1 MAPVGGSVRRL
12 FMRLGLIGPGFM
24 VVAGILGPPA
34 SAVGLISDV
43 SVSPP
48 FFNPTVGQKEAISF
62 TVADRGDVTVSILD
76 RDLVPIRILPS
87 LKGVSG
93 RVGIE
98 WDGRDGAGHIA
109 PDEAYTVRIV
119 CACGKGLVTYAPA
132 VGFKS
137 TLSEPKRTYSMASGV
152 IRYELD
158 GPSRVH
164 IQAGQA
170 ALLPNG
176 KRAGPVLRTVVDR
189 EPRSGGAVAEQFDG
203 LDVTKTIFLPSLRD
217 FAVSITA
224 ESLPP
229 TSVITVGNRGESFRR
244 YASMRREAGPA
255 RVGGGGNQGHGEHH
269 QGLTSL
275 EDHTPLL
282 TLAVPGT
289 WDADGRVRLR
299 GKPFEVRVDMSR
311 DEAIR
316 FMRPDALLMV
326 FLDEKTVLEKT
337 GLTPPALL
345 TVDPRQLSPG
355 EHRLAVNWVSPY
367 GPVGVSVTRVLVEP
381 PAPATAGVSR

>member
-1 MAPVGGSVRRL
+1 
-12 FMRLGLIGPGFM
+12 MRLGLIGPGFM
-24 VVAGILGPPA
+24 AMVAILSAPA
-34 SAVGLISDV
+34 SAGGLISDV

-62 TVADRGDVTVSILD
+62 TVADRGDITVSILD

-87 LKGVSG
+87 LKGASG
-93 RVGIE
+93 RVGVD
-98 WDGRDGAGHIA
+98 WDGRDGAGQIV
-109 PDEAYTVRIV
+109 PDEAYTVQIV
-119 CACGKGLVTYAPA
+119 CACGTRSETYAPA

-137 TLSEPKRTYSMASGV
+137 TLSEPKRTYSMAAGV

-189 EPRSGGAVAEQFDG
+189 EPRSWGAVAEQFDG
-203 LDVTKTIFLPSLRD
+203 LDVTKTIFLPSLQD

-244 YASMRREAGPA
+244 YASTRREAGPA
-255 RVGGGGNQGHGEHH
+255 RVGGNQGHGRHH

-282 TLAVPGT
+282 TLSVPGT
-289 WDADGRVRLR
+289 RDADGRVRLR

-316 FMRPDALLMV
+316 FMRPDSLLMV
-326 FLDEKTVLEKT
+326 FLDENTVLEKT

-367 GPVGVSVTRVLVEP
+367 GPVGVSVTRLLVEP
-381 PAPATAGVSR
+381 PVPATAGVSR